1 MIALIPLLLVI
12 PQIACFIILYD
23 AEIIT
28 EKTTCVFLIC
38 STVVITT
45 IIITASINKTK
56 QIENTTKTTAET
68 AKSKITEKLTEN
80 LNAYKATNNS
90 LARIEKGINALNG
103 KTNNIL
109 KEIEKK

>member
-12 PQIACFIILYD
+12 PQIACFIILYN

-56 QIENTTKTTAET
+56 RIENTTKTTAET

-80 LNAYKATNNS
+80 LNAYKATNDS
-90 LARIEKGINALNG
+90 LASIEITVNKINENVDEL
-103 KTNNIL
+103 L
-109 KEIEKK
+109 KEKK